1 MKEEAVQE
9 LIREVLT
16 GLKNKM
22 LQPIKDE
29 NKELAL
35 AIQSLQEKIT
45 CLEQK
50 IEESPVVMLAAL
62 RDAINNVKG
71 EEHDDPAS

>member
-71 EEHDDPAS
+71 GEHDDPAS